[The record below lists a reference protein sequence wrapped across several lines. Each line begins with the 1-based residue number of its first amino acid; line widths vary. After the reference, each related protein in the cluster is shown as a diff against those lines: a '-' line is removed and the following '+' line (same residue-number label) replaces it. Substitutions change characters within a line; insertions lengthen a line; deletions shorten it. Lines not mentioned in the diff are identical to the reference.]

1 MFDDLYS
8 AWKKIY
14 PKVAT
19 HGNQQQQPDFASL
32 FPSTTMLY
40 LPNIIVVLLG
50 CIKEKSYS
58 HQLHNSFAVTNS
70 SFSYIMNLHDE
81 LDFSSAGL
89 CLSYYFL
96 DLNFKGTVKSSD
108 MSMNFFFNTE
118 STIDIL
124 TKRKK
129 FLQCML
135 LLRLL

>member
-1 MFDDLYS
+1 MMNWIF
-8 AWKKIY
+8 
-14 PKVAT
+14 
-19 HGNQQQQPDFASL
+19 
-32 FPSTTMLY
+32 
-40 LPNIIVVLLG
+40 LL
-50 CIKEKSYS
+50 
-58 HQLHNSFAVTNS
+58 
-70 SFSYIMNLHDE
+70 
-81 LDFSSAGL
+81 LD

-108 MSMNFFFNTE
+108 MSMTFFFNTE